1 MDAGASIIAF
11 VTIGLQSIKTIYTV
25 ISAVKDGPSKLSD
38 LMMAIGS
45 LMSILEHLQNN
56 PRLRPL
62 PRTSS
67 TDFAPSIEECTGVMK
82 RFEDQVRKLQITHK
96 ETRRGK
102 IWKRLKFVFQED
114 DIPYIISIITNAMQ
128 TLTLHF
134 DIHQVAALSEVSAQ
148 QSEIRTDL
156 AGISMGILQSSTQHT
171 ELVAKQSEALHILG
185 TMDTNVTLIRD
196 ATLTQ
201 TDVASELASLKSELV
216 QTMQKQF
223 TEAITHHEYREVNS
237 THKRK
242 SITRSH
248 SSIVSKQLERLN
260 RIVGE
265 EPRIIS
271 GLDTEDISNAIEKLT
286 RAVLKTWFDPDSY
299 IDYVCTRRIWTSDWT
314 RQFKQLMANFTTADS
329 IYFNMKRPGSAINQP
344 DRVTMYG
351 TEKSIPHSID
361 GSLMVHTTKY
371 RQSRD
376 SDQDDSNSVLSP
388 SSIDKTIVTLLVPG
402 KNSAGRLLKASFIKT
417 NFPEMRGQLNLAPTI
432 SVYRIVPNTS
442 NIFHYIREGDLYGLQ
457 QSLRSGEASLR
468 DRDEFGT
475 SLLHYASAF
484 ARLNICKF
492 LIDHGAD
499 VDDVALWRD
508 YGRDYLA
515 SPLRLATGAPGE
527 KIDWAC
533 SQLLLRGG
541 ADPSI
546 AYAAHHALLQGAA
559 EPTRILLSSGQP
571 LIDIHTESYN
581 GLSLFGIAMMNIGFE
596 KLKLILDS
604 GGKIN
609 NVDDSGPAALHELM
623 VQIRMY
629 RTWHEESEIIQNMIR
644 HGADVFATWQGK
656 SCSAIAYKNKEQ
668 GSYAG
673 DLWDM
678 ALASM
683 GYDISQFRIGF
694 PHQANY
700 TVRYTLSMFKDF
712 WEGMESKCPYYYQAI
727 TYYTETEITKGS
739 IFVRS
744 HNGPG
749 WETVSEGETDPGTES
764 DSSFDSESELESDYA
779 SDS

>member
-82 RFEDQVRKLQITHK
+82 RFEDQVRKLQITDK

-156 AGISMGILQSSTQHT
+156 AGISMGILQSSAQHT

-201 TDVASELASLKSELV
+201 TDLASELASLKSELV

-271 GLDTEDISNAIEKLT
+271 GLDTENISNAIEKLT

-344 DRVTMYG
+344 DRVT
-351 TEKSIPHSID
+351 I
-361 GSLMVHTTKY
+361 
-371 RQSRD
+371 
-376 SDQDDSNSVLSP
+376 
-388 SSIDKTIVTLLVPG
+388 IDKTIVALLVPG
-402 KNSAGRLLKASFIKT
+402 KSSAGRLLKASFIKT

-694 PHQANY
+694 PHHANY

-744 HNGPG
+744 HNDPG
-749 WETVSEGETDPGTES
+749 WETVFEGETDPGTES
-764 DSSFDSESELESDYA
+764 DTSFDSESELESDYA